1 MKIAKRVVCD
11 GEIHC
16 HPRDSRL
23 RFFVLTYHTIVS
35 KHLRKLYLRDLTQ
48 HLTWL
53 SIPTMGN
60 SCHKRPDGDCLRYGL
75 RSNDRDEAGIVL
87 LVLDG
92 VADILEFNVI
102 LATG

>member
-1 MKIAKRVVCD
+1 ICVSHKLCACTPIQLSQNHSTSRQKYNGLHHDSCMKIAKRVLCN

-16 HPRDSRL
+16 HPLDSRL

-60 SCHKRPDGDCLRYGL
+60 SCHNRPDGHCSR
-75 RSNDRDEAGIVL
+75 
-87 LVLDG
+87 
-92 VADILEFNVI
+92 
-102 LATG
+102 